1 MRIGLFSKL
10 AARVKSIRIGIGLKL
25 TAAMLVVVGIACLSG
40 AWFLYTLNSVGSEY
54 TNLVENVY
62 PLAVKAQSLNTEVQ
76 IQAQQAIAFAVTRE
90 QEPIKRLN
98 ASKERS
104 TKYAEELAAAVQGNP
119 ELEQM
124 MQEVDSIRAR
134 FDKMAKATVEG
145 GKDLS
150 ADQLIVR
157 AESARIAGEQLGAAV
172 SKLIVGL
179 QEFVDENAAAAE
191 ASARQAAV
199 MVWTML
205 AAVLLGGLAVS
216 WMVIQFVARPV
227 RDVALQLAGIAQG
240 NGDLRQELKIKT
252 KDELGLLAQSFN
264 ALVKGLAETVRQ
276 IVRASE
282 DLTVKAAQLR
292 ETSAGAVAATEQVS
306 ASTQSVAQGAQSQSQ
321 SAATAKSTMNEL
333 TNAIGQIAS
342 GAQQQANQVAQT
354 AEVVAQVVQA
364 VEAVA
369 HKAAEVS
376 QSTRLAADSAHR
388 GAEIVDQT
396 LGGMNLIR
404 DKVMA
409 SAQKVQELGQ
419 HSGRIGEML
428 QVITE
433 IAEQTNLLAL
443 NAAIEAARAG
453 QSGRGFAVVAEEVR
467 KLAERA
473 TEATKEIRTL
483 VGGIQTGTK
492 EAVNA
497 IVDTTQG
504 VEDGARLTG
513 QAGQALKEILSSV
526 EQTVHAIQEISG
538 QAQQVQVAA
547 RKVATSVE
555 EVAAI
560 TEENSAA
567 TEEMAAGVEQ
577 VAASITHVSNI
588 SEETTESLAVVSTS
602 MTDVNGGI
610 GQVAKASAELAEI
623 AQRLQTLMGQF
634 KV

>member
-1 MRIGLFSKL
+1 MSIGLFSKL
-10 AARVKSIRIGIGLKL
+10 AAKVKPLRIGIGFKL
-25 TAAMLVVVGIACLSG
+25 TAALLVIVGIACLSG
-40 AWFLYTLNSVGSEY
+40 AWFLYTLNSVESEY
-54 TNLVENVY
+54 NNLVENVY
-62 PLAVKAQSLNTEVQ
+62 PLAVTAQSLNTEIQ

-90 QEPIKRLN
+90 QEPVDRLK
-98 ASKERS
+98 ASRDRS
-104 TKYAEELAAAVQGNP
+104 ATYADELRAAVQGNP
-119 ELEQM
+119 ELQNL

-134 FDKMAKATVEG
+134 FDKMANATLEG

-150 ADQLIVR
+150 SDQLIVR
-157 AESARIAGEQLGAAV
+157 AESTRIAGEQLGGAV
-172 SKLIVGL
+172 AKLITGL
-179 QEFVDENAAAAE
+179 RAFVDENATAAE
-191 ASARQAAV
+191 STARQAAV
-199 MVWTML
+199 MVWIAL
-205 AAVLLGGLAVS
+205 ATVLLIGLAVS

-276 IVRASE
+276 IMLASE
-282 DLTVKAAQLR
+282 DLSIKAAQLR

-306 ASTQSVAQGAQSQSQ
+306 ASTESVAQGAQSQSQ
-321 SAATAKSTMNEL
+321 TAATANSTMGEL
-333 TNAIGQIAS
+333 TNAISQIAS

-354 AEVVAQVVQA
+354 AEVVTQVVQA

-369 HKAAEVS
+369 HKAADVS
-376 QSTRLAADSAHR
+376 DATRLAADSAHR

-419 HSGRIGEML
+419 HSGRIGDML
-428 QVITE
+428 QVITD

-483 VGGIQTGTK
+483 VRGIQAGTK
-492 EAVNA
+492 EAVTA

-513 QAGQALKEILSSV
+513 QAGQALKEILASV
-526 EQTVHAIQEISG
+526 EQTVQAIQEISG

-547 RKVATSVE
+547 RRVATSVE

-577 VAASITHVSNI
+577 VACSITHVSDI
-588 SEETTESLAVVSTS
+588 SEETTQSLAVVSTS
-602 MTDVNGGI
+602 MTDVNNGI
-610 GQVAKASAELAEI
+610 GEVAKASAELAEI